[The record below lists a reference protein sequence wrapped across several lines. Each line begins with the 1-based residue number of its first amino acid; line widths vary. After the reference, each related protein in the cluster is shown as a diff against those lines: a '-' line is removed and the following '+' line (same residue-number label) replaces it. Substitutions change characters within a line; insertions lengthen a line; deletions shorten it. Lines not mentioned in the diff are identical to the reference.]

1 MPHIQT
7 RATRK
12 AEGRQIRPPPRPTEQ
27 SEPEQKVTE
36 KVMYLSRKYTEVS
49 NTSFN

>member
-7 RATRK
+7 RATVGK
-12 AEGRQIRPPPRPTEQ
+12 PRPTEQ

-36 KVMYLSRKYTEVS
+36 KVTHLSRKYTEAS
-49 NTSFN
+49 NTSFS